1 MWELHGIIKSVE
13 VGKTRGKDAL
23 GHAVGHGA
31 HAVVAISMEG
41 ERTKAS
47 VGKVKGL

>member
-1 MWELHGIIKSVE
+1 MTKSVRVRRAWGE
-13 VGKTRGKDAL
+13 NAL
-23 GHAVGHGA
+23 RHAVGHGT
-31 HAVVAISMEG
+31 HAVVAISMEE